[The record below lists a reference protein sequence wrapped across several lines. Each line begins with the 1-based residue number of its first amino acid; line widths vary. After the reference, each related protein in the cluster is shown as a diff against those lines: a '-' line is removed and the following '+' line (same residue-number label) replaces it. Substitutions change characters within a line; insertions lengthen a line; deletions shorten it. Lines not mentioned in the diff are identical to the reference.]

1 MIQIL
6 LHTNKKYSQ
15 VELAQKSIDAG
26 CQWLI
31 LPDAPINDEAKGIID
46 LCREAGVILTIEDN
60 VEACREFGLHGVL
73 LHTGANPVAVRAE
86 IGAEAVIGAEIT
98 SVASA
103 TALSKADIDYFLI
116 STDDASIIGEARK
129 AGVEVHF
136 VADLTGCAATRAD
149 VDKVMSLGFSGAYI
163 SSAQFTGDDIAA
175 EISAL
180 IPQS

>member
-6 LHTNKKYSQ
+6 LQTNGEYTPTQ
-15 VELAQKSIDAG
+15 LAQKAIDAG

-31 LPDAPINDEAKGIID
+31 LPDAPINEEAKGIID
-46 LCREAGVILTIEDN
+46 LCREAGVILTIENN

-73 LHTGANPVAVRAE
+73 LHLGANPAAVRAE

-136 VADLTGCAATRAD
+136 VANLTDRVATRAD
-149 VDKVMSLGFSGAYI
+149 VDKAMSLGFSGACV
-163 SSAQFTGDDIAA
+163 SSAKFSGDDIAA
-175 EISAL
+175 DISAL